1 MTRIKICGIT
11 SPQDARQ
18 AAFVGADAIGLN
30 FYEDSPRSVSSDR
43 ALRIIDSL
51 PPFVTTVGVFVNYPD
66 PEALEDF
73 ALSIQLD
80 AVQLHGNESSDY
92 CSVINRVKVIK
103 AFRVEKDFKVTS
115 LRNYPASGLL
125 LDTYNADKF
134 GGTGSTFNWDQ
145 VAGASEFG
153 QIILA
158 GGLHSKNVSQAID
171 QLNPF
176 AVDVSSGVESEP
188 GKKDY
193 ELMCKFVEAVHTAD
207 NLKRN

>member
-30 FYEDSPRSVSSDR
+30 FYEGSPRSVSSDR

-115 LRNYPASGLL
+115 LRNYPVSGLL

-145 VAGASEFG
+145 VASASEFG